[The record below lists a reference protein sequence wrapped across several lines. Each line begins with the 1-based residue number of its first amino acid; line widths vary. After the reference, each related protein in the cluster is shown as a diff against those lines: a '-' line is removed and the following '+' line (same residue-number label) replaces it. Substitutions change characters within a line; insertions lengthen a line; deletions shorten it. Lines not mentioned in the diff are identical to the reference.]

1 MNDSGATILVTGSS
15 GVLGHAI
22 AAELATRHRVICLRH
37 RKPTELPGVHEIAA
51 DLTAPGL
58 GLSAADRALAR
69 SADVIVHSAA
79 TTNFTRDRIRMAAV
93 NIQGTE
99 RVLDLAAE
107 TGAELVHVSTA
118 FVARHR
124 PDDEGGDTVRGPAT
138 YVASKVDGETL
149 VRNSGLAALTVR
161 PSVVIGD
168 SRTGRIRRAQG
179 LHALCG
185 AVMRNEVP
193 LLGIRLSA
201 LVDCVPQ
208 DAVARAIGRLVDRG
222 VPAGEIWLTAGEN
235 ALTAADVI
243 DVALA
248 VGADAGLR
256 SRRFRVV
263 EPEMVNRLLLPM
275 VADPALA
282 PLRRRFEEMSA
293 LMDLFAAPDPFPST
307 WEAAGADLRPSR
319 PELLAALDL
328 SLRWWV
334 DQEDGFRTEA
344 VA

>member
-1 MNDSGATILVTGSS
+1 MSTSGRTILITGSS

-22 AAELATRHRVICLRH
+22 ASELAENHTVICLRH
-37 RKPTELPGVHEIAA
+37 RRPTDLPGVREIAA
-51 DLTAPGL
+51 DLTEPGL
-58 GLSAADRALAR
+58 GLSAADRDLVR

-79 TTNFTRDRIRMAAV
+79 TTSFAKDRERLSAV
-93 NIQGTE
+93 NVQGTE

-107 TGAELVHVSTA
+107 TGAKLVHVSTA

-124 PDDEGGDTVRGPAT
+124 PDADGRATGGGPAG
-138 YVASKVDGETL
+138 YVASKVGGDTL
-149 VRNSGLAALTVR
+149 VQQAGLGALTVR

-168 SRTGRIRRAQG
+168 SRTGQIRRAQG

-201 LVDCVPQ
+201 FVDCVPQ

-222 VPAGEIWLTAGEN
+222 VPAGEVWLTAGEH
-235 ALTAADVI
+235 AITAADVI
-243 DVALA
+243 DVAMA

-256 SRRFRVV
+256 PKRFRVV
-263 EPEMVNRLLLPM
+263 DPEMVDRLLLPM
-275 VADPALA
+275 VADPALG

-293 LMDLFAAPDPFPST
+293 LMDLFAATDPFPST
-307 WEAAGADLRPSR
+307 WEAAGDDLRPTR
-319 PELLAALDL
+319 GDLLDALDL

-334 DQEDGFRTEA
+334 EQESRFGAEA